1 MTFPPS
7 QPVVGLRL
15 HHLQLLPAVALWCL
29 MVEMRLA
36 AVSWQSKNCLLRY
49 SRPKLTIL
57 IKMCCGGSAVL
68 EWAVSFQ
75 TLFHVP
81 PPDPLPGYAA
91 GSHIIRLLLSHP
103 LRVGYGVLAEPALH
117 GAFALSKAIAP
128 TSPDLWEPRV
138 LLRGDP
144 MGTSEF

>member
-15 HHLQLLPAVALWCL
+15 HHLQLLPAVAQLWCL

-36 AVSWQSKNCLLRY
+36 AISWQSKNCLLRY
-49 SRPKLTIL
+49 SRPKLAIL

-75 TLFHVP
+75 TLFHAP

-91 GSHIIRLLLSHP
+91 GSHIIRLLLTHTAWSLCAFEGNCSYKP
-103 LRVGYGVLAEPALH
+103 RLM
-117 GAFALSKAIAP
+117 GA
-128 TSPDLWEPRV
+128 
-138 LLRGDP
+138 
-144 MGTSEF
+144 